1 MLSEFLVKG
10 PAVFKNQKRSDLQ
23 ISNSNYAVI
32 EDGEKRTSL
41 RVSIEEGFLLELVGE
56 WGQEE
61 EIDRHKGPIL

>member
-32 EDGEKRTSL
+32 EDGEKRTSF
-41 RVSIEEGFLLELVGE
+41 SMPGHSSNAYF
-56 WGQEE
+56 
-61 EIDRHKGPIL
+61 

>member
-32 EDGEKRTSL
+32 EDGEKRTSF
-41 RVSIEEGFLLELVGE
+41 SMSGHSSNAYF
-56 WGQEE
+56 
-61 EIDRHKGPIL
+61 